1 MYQYMHTRTK
11 FLGQGFQKLEHKQDR
26 QTDAKERI
34 TSQPHLRVAVVT
46 VQQFIKCCTKVI
58 ATDTRN
64 SKNVAYDAWYLYLY
78 ETVLTYDKQI
88 SPDFVVAVH

>member
-1 MYQYMHTRTK
+1 MYQYLHTKTK
-11 FLGQGFQKLEHKQDR
+11 FLGQGVQKLEHKHDR

-58 ATDTRN
+58 VTDTHN
-64 SKNVAYDAWYLYLY
+64 SKDVAYDAWYLYLY

-88 SPDFVVAVH
+88 SSDFVVAVH